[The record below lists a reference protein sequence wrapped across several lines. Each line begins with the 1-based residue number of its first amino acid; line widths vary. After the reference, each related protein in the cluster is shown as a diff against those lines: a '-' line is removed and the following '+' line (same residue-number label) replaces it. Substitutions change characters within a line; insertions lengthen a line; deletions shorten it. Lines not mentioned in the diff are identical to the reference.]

1 MTVKAHV
8 KDNKTGL
15 ERTVMPK
22 AYALIPKRYTFLGWV
37 DQDMN
42 PVDGPEIQ
50 VKSKTVQKKRDVE
63 PAVNEPRKKMTPE
76 ELEAKKAELRQ
87 MNEDAIQK
95 VKDEQAKKESE
106 KGFTGPDHNLFE
118 SKPNLEVVTRKK
130 PGPKPKI
137 KNEA

>member
-22 AYALIPKRYTFLGWV
+22 AYALIPKRYTLLGWV

-42 PVDGPEIQ
+42 PVDGPEVQ
-50 VKSKTVQKKRDVE
+50 VRTVKVQKKSEVVK
-63 PAVNEPRKKMTPE
+63 PAVSRKQMTPE

-87 MNEDAIQK
+87 MNESAIQK
-95 VKDEQAKKESE
+95 VKDEQAAKEALKQPEMQSLNDQDIAE
-106 KGFTGPDHNLFE
+106 TILKE
-118 SKPNLEVVTRKK
+118 RKK